1 MCNAFSIQHF
11 IHMQSSGRERGS
23 KTESECKI
31 NMTYDMKR
39 RRLLVPVT
47 KGHMPLCVNAWNHH
61 ENLNFVQHQQQW
73 QRRQLHWLKN
83 MHTKAKHMLPY
94 CFFFYIRWACIG
106 LNRTQVW
113 LFCISMQMSNDGK
126 HFSRDFFP
134 FVSMRLGVGLC
145 SRAKIAVSIHECTRN
160 IFHVYF
166 PPVPG
171 TTLFE

>member
-1 MCNAFSIQHF
+1 
-11 IHMQSSGRERGS
+11 
-23 KTESECKI
+23 
-31 NMTYDMKR
+31 MKR

-73 QRRQLHWLKN
+73 QRRQPHWLKN

-94 CFFFYIRWACIG
+94 CFFLY
-106 LNRTQVW
+106 
-113 LFCISMQMSNDGK
+113 S

-145 SRAKIAVSIHECTRN
+145 SRAKIAVSIHECIRN